1 MRKKILYILIITVIL
16 MIIYSVKT
24 FAATGTVTTETL
36 KLREGPSTE
45 SNVLA
50 LINQNDKL
58 EVISQDGDWY
68 KVKYGTTTGYVSKQY
83 ITLDGELEENSD
95 NDVIQEPDEKNDNDI
110 GQEPENITNNENEPQ
125 TTTVSEPT
133 TDAVVK
139 INSNTKIYILPAINS
154 NVLQVIQD
162 SLEVQVITKTNKW
175 AFIQTEEITG
185 WVPLNVFDEG
195 KNNSEIAGENP
206 TVQEPEVPSVEEPQE
221 PEEPEEPTTP
231 EEPSTGTTY
240 ENSKTMYVT
249 ASSIYVRS
257 EPSTRGDIVT
267 SLIKN
272 TDVTVLGEDGD
283 WYKVKYNNFEGYI
296 RKDLLS
302 ETKESTTSRANVD
315 RDYEETTPIEQ
326 NGVQNTSQGNE
337 VAEYAKQY
345 LGCPYVYGASGA
357 SSFDCSGFT
366 MFVYEHFGYSLPHSA
381 TRQANYG
388 TYVDKEDLQPGD
400 LVFFLDYETMDGIG
414 HCGIYIGDGNFIH
427 ASSGSGYCVKIST
440 LLSGSY
446 YNRYE
451 TARRLL

>member
-1 MRKKILYILIITVIL
+1 MRKRILYILIITVML
-16 MIIYSVKT
+16 MITNSIKT
-24 FAATGTVTTETL
+24 FAVTGTVTTETL
-36 KLREGPSTE
+36 NLREQASTE
-45 SNVLA
+45 SNILA

-58 EVISQDGDWY
+58 EVISKEGDWY

-95 NDVIQEPDEKNDNDI
+95 NDIIQEPDENKANNI
-110 GQEPENITNNENEPQ
+110 GQEPENKTNNENELQ

-133 TDAVVK
+133 TEAGVK

-154 NVLQVIQD
+154 NVLQVTQNTIGV
-162 SLEVQVITKTNKW
+162 EVITKTNKW

-185 WVPLNVFDEG
+185 WVPLNVLEEG
-195 KNNSEIAGENP
+195 KNNSEVTGEKP
-206 TVQEPEVPSVEEPQE
+206 TVQEPEPEVPSEGEPQ
-221 PEEPEEPTTP
+221 EPEEPTTP

-257 EPSTRGDIVT
+257 EPSTSGDIVT

-272 TDVTVLGEDGD
+272 TDVKVLGEDGD

-315 RDYEETTPIEQ
+315 RDYEETTQIEQ
-326 NGVQNTSQGNE
+326 NGVQNTSKGNE

-388 TYVDKEDLQPGD
+388 TYVAKEELQPGD